1 MPSYLISL
9 KPAFMRLIHA
19 KDTLLRLMF
28 DAKSDYELNLINSY
42 LQNKDSNSFCYFS
55 KTLLNLILYH
65 QLYN

>member
-1 MPSYLISL
+1 
-9 KPAFMRLIHA
+9 MRLIHA

-28 DAKSDYELNLINSY
+28 DAKLDYELNLINSY
-42 LQNKDSNSFCYFS
+42 LQNNYKDSNSFCYFS